1 MKNQYYYFIRVLE
14 KMQSLVKI
22 QFFQNGIF
30 AEGFA
35 ELFKALKFNKNLK
48 HMKLNDNI
56 IKTAVKVLIES
67 LEELK
72 HLEELDISDSLIGA
86 KNSVRLFEALK
97 VLFSSI
103 VRINV

>member
-1 MKNQYYYFIRVLE
+1 
-14 KMQSLVKI
+14 MQSLVRI

-30 AEGFA
+30 AEGFV
-35 ELFKALKFNKNLK
+35 ELFKSLKSNKNLK

-56 IKTAVKVLIES
+56 IKSAVKFLIES

-86 KNSVRLFEALK
+86 KNSLKLFEALK
-97 VLFSSI
+97 VI
-103 VRINV
+103 D

>member
-1 MKNQYYYFIRVLE
+1 
-14 KMQSLVKI
+14 MQSLVKI

-35 ELFKALKFNKNLK
+35 ELLKALKFNKSIK

-56 IKTAVKVLIES
+56 IKSSVKYLIES

-72 HLEELDISDSLIGA
+72 ELEELDISDSLIGA
-86 KNSVRLFEALK
+86 KNSVKLFEALK
-97 VLFSSI
+97 VIIYNLNYNLFD
-103 VRINV
+103 